1 MRCGDLGL
9 FLSSFVL
16 KRRKYFA
23 LIHMSYKLSM
33 VKASIYFSFFFLFLF
48 FFNLSPLL
56 TWNDGQRIS
65 SPIMVFRSI
74 VHKNRNIKKNRFY
87 SSQTREKFTKS
98 NWPISFRSKIV
109 SRGVGK
115 FLELDK
121 NLLWLT
127 SDGRKRRSHL
137 FFHHL
142 SSLEVISHLSS
153 LAKICY
159 WVRNIP
165 NLG

>member
-16 KRRKYFA
+16 KRQKYFA
-23 LIHMSYKLSM
+23 LIHMSFKLSM
-33 VKASIYFSFFFLFLF
+33 VKASICFCFCFVFVFVFFCFFFVF
-48 FFNLSPLL
+48 FFNLSPLR

-74 VHKNRNIKKNRFY
+74 VHKNRKIKKNRLY

-115 FLELDK
+115 FLEPDK

-127 SDGRKRRSHL
+127 SNERKRRSHL
-137 FFHHL
+137 FFPH
-142 SSLEVISHLSS
+142 
-153 LAKICY
+153 A
-159 WVRNIP
+159 WRW
-165 NLG
+165 